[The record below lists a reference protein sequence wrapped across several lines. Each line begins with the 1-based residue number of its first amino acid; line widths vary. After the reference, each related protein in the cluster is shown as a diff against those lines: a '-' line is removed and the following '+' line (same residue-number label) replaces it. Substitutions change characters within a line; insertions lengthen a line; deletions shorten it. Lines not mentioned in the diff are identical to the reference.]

1 MKICC
6 HGNSLR
12 LNFFSCASVGC
23 GIKRKA
29 GDCKDERAAEGGEN
43 FNEMRVFRGGR
54 EESVR
59 GLRTATPSC
68 HIVHGGTTNYH
79 SSFLPPCFLRDMDGL
94 IWLMKWGND
103 WLPNPVMRGELWAE
117 LRLYRCRQLL
127 GFQEAR
133 SSATDSRCAREECA
147 VYVLQCT
154 VSL

>member
-59 GLRTATPSC
+59 GLRIATPSC
-68 HIVHGGTTNYH
+68 HIVHEGTTNYH

-94 IWLMKWGND
+94 IWLMKWGKE
-103 WLPNPVMRGELWAE
+103 WLPNPVMREELWAE
-117 LRLYRCRQLL
+117 QQLPKYISFPHRAPL
-127 GFQEAR
+127 NTSQGR
-133 SSATDSRCAREECA
+133 PKPRI
-147 VYVLQCT
+147 
-154 VSL
+154 